1 MPRSSISLKREPLLR
16 QLWDNTGDKGPEI
29 TVNNIVKIV
38 NQIGPEDERLKEAFV
53 KIEHEKKRG
62 DRKRCQ
68 EKKI

>member
-1 MPRSSISLKREPLLR
+1 MPRSFINLKENRSLR

-53 KIEHEKKRG
+53 KIEHEKKQETEM
-62 DRKRCQ
+62 RC
-68 EKKI
+68 